1 MDMDI
6 TMERLL
12 NDFEGVISQ
21 INDIVA
27 RKDIDAAQKAMEQI
41 AEIVRA
47 DNPDIELDTRT
58 DPNMDHVLHELLSRI
73 DGVIKVKA
81 ETETVIEETE
91 EAREA
96 VEQLDIIDQE
106 LEIIDITIDQIRR
119 EGKSGRGVSNEEEES
134 ETTEDKT
141 LEEIDAKIAELNRR
155 RDELNAQFSNPNLA
169 DATNVI
175 RDINNI
181 RRQIAELENQR
192 AAIVAAQNVDP
203 NVDIDELT
211 RQIEALR
218 GQISQSDDEINT
230 DIANLQQ
237 EIDELIK
244 NATYREVGRE
254 TADSFAMRYRN
265 LDINNFQA
273 GTTIRI
279 GNREVTLD
287 PTIHKFNPLSSLDV
301 YGGDNAE
308 LGATGEVVLGEID
321 PEIQRQIEEKRKA
334 IEEKQKVLDD
344 RQSIID
350 KISELEAQLNAAKNA
365 KNKNARDRIIALEE
379 EIAQLQANSY
389 KEIGRETADSFAMRY
404 RDLDINNFQAGRT
417 IRINNRDI
425 VLDPAKHRFS
435 QISSVDVYGGDEA
448 QLGATGEIVIYEVD
462 PEIQRQ
468 IDEKIKEKEELLR
481 GLTPDKSAELAEI
494 DERLNALRE
503 QVRDLGDKL
512 NNLAKESE
520 KYKELSRRL
529 ESINEQIKALE
540 GRRQQLLLINTKRT
554 KRGPTKTIKS
564 DAKLTEEQQQRIKI
578 LLERKRELLLKRK
591 TVEKEVKKHTK
602 TVTKGEDQEYSLTKV
617 ARELGDPFFKTHEIR
632 KELAERGVTDEDF
645 LRFYGEGLA
654 KFRQRLHDLNEQI
667 PKVQQEAAKYAVG
680 PNGEN
685 LSAIIDNEGTTPA
698 DKLKALEMIRKNF
711 FASEEYK
718 QKMIDAGFDHELT
731 EANRAAFEEFYKK
744 FCENAINTFRGM
756 QAEAQSLATNITILE
771 FEIDSI
777 NRGREAER
785 LAADGGRQIK
795 AQAKEDKELRRK
807 QIDTTIYG
815 NPEMEA
821 KWDETIKRFYAHRK
835 ESNKVLS
842 FTIDGKQ
849 YSVKPDTIVD
859 YPEYEADAHF
869 LNLDEYKTYLELVT
883 AYDLAEIYQKGAGL
897 KCVEQN
903 FDFFT
908 TNPKFKEAY
917 DKLKSEQG
925 QEAADKLLLE
935 YINEKKEYVKTF
947 HGLTNKHAVKAA
959 KLKTAGSTLTAMK
972 PVRGNLPT
980 PVKLGNAA
988 SNVFRFAGLRLP
1000 HFHQVDS
1007 KGNKVLDIPGGV
1019 ATLLVDGLVIGAG
1032 ALAVASGPVGIATLA
1047 SAYAVRGVVTA
1058 GNVIAGN
1065 NYYKKHKDVIDAGLP
1080 TIGEPPEYTK
1090 EVARREYYRQK
1101 VMEES
1106 GKNTVGLGRRFTTWF
1121 HAKTDRLPFRK
1132 ASREAGNKALAD
1144 QAFGSIETEIT
1155 TDANDRILVAERNA
1169 EQARENREI
1178 RKQNFKAES
1187 RSAGTY
1193 NEVLRDPNRDN
1204 IEQMA
1209 SNVATNAAVKAQGS
1223 NLRVDVAKGTVGL
1236 AEQVEA
1242 GRYKK
1247 PDEELKKTK
1256 GMEVIPDE
1264 RSTMSAVTA
1273 ITEEQ
1278 HYKGEKEHR
1287 DFWNSVMVTVGSM
1300 AVGMGIRA
1308 ANKKFTEQKMTDP
1321 GTKGKQETIHH
1332 DEVKDKKWV
1341 EAKKETQNV
1350 EKEVTDYGTQY
1361 DVKGKK
1367 LDDVVSSNKGK
1378 TVTGYRTVSGGERG
1392 AAQYT
1397 INGDEKITAMW
1408 QDDLSKWGT
1417 GVGDKDGLNQKT
1429 GFIDR
1434 TVPSGMLDGNGVMR
1448 QELTVDELMQAVGA
1462 GKVDPATL
1470 KGTYVSLGDNYW
1482 VPLKDLMKDM
1492 TTQVKVGSHIETIPT
1507 EVVTQPAHWEEQVI
1521 KEAWDEVVTT
1531 QGTPAKYKDVVNW
1544 EAVLTGLGRSALDGA
1559 GAVVANPLHEAAHE
1573 TYTTSVGALGDEGGT
1588 FVHRNPILA
1597 RNQAI
1602 MTKLVEQQKEAVM
1615 ASRKKEKAPRAQRR
1629 EDGQDSDHSDR

>member
-96 VEQLDIIDQE
+96 VEELRLIDQE
-106 LEIIDITIDQIRR
+106 LKIIDITIDQIRR
-119 EGKSGRGVSNEEEES
+119 DGKSGRDVSNEEEES

-141 LEEIDAKIAELNRR
+141 LEEIDAKLQKLVEKRIKLSNELRAMRDSADVGMSQNNESWVNLKNQIDELNTEIRGLEAQRDALIASQQVNPEVDVDALKKQRDELRERAIQISNDIKEIGKEENPSASQVWANLRAERQEIYNKITELEAQIEAAQKAKSVGINARVVQLEEEIAEL
-155 RDELNAQFSNPNLA
+155 Q
-169 DATNVI
+169 
-175 RDINNI
+175 
-181 RRQIAELENQR
+181 
-192 AAIVAAQNVDP
+192 
-203 NVDIDELT
+203 
-211 RQIEALR
+211 
-218 GQISQSDDEINT
+218 
-230 DIANLQQ
+230 
-237 EIDELIK
+237 K
-244 NATYREVGRE
+244 NAYKMIGSEPN
-254 TADSFAMRYRN
+254 DSFLRRYP
-265 LDINNFQA
+265 DFDMEHFQA

-279 GNREVTLD
+279 NNREIT
-287 PTIHKFNPLSSLDV
+287 
-301 YGGDNAE
+301 
-308 LGATGEVVLGEID
+308 
-321 PEIQRQIEEKRKA
+321 
-334 IEEKQKVLDD
+334 
-344 RQSIID
+344 
-350 KISELEAQLNAAKNA
+350 
-365 KNKNARDRIIALEE
+365 
-379 EIAQLQANSY
+379 
-389 KEIGRETADSFAMRY
+389 
-404 RDLDINNFQAGRT
+404 
-417 IRINNRDI
+417 
-425 VLDPAKHRFS
+425 LDPAKHRF
-435 QISSVDVYGGDEA
+435 VKEFNEDVHGGEEA
-448 QLGATGEIVIYEVD
+448 DQGATAVFTLYEVD

-468 IDEKIKEKEELLR
+468 IDEKREEIKNLLK
-481 GLTPDKSAELAEI
+481 TQIPDNTAELKEI
-494 DERLNALRE
+494 DDKLEVLRE
-503 QVRDLGDKL
+503 KARTLGDDLRNAKRDA
-512 NNLAKESE
+512 NDNLYAQIYALLAST
-520 KYKELSRRL
+520 
-529 ESINEQIKALE
+529 NEQIKALE
-540 GRRQQLLLINTKRT
+540 EQRKQLLLIDTKRT
-554 KRGPTKTIKS
+554 KKGPTKTIKS
-564 DAKLTEEQQQRIKI
+564 DAKLTEEQRQRIII
-578 LLERKRELLLKRK
+578 LLQRKRELLIQRK

-602 TVTKGEDQEYSLTKV
+602 TVTKGEDKEYSLTKV

-654 KFRQRLHDLNEQI
+654 KFRQRLQDLNAQI
-667 PKVQQEAAKYAVG
+667 PVVQQEAAKYAVG

-685 LSAIIDNEGTTPA
+685 LSAIISNEGTTPA
-698 DKLKALEMIRKNF
+698 DKLKALEMVRKNF

-744 FCENAINTFRGM
+744 FCENTMITLRGM
-756 QAEAQSLATNITILE
+756 QAEAQNLSTNITILE

-785 LAADGGRQIK
+785 LAADGGKQIK
-795 AQAKEDKELRRK
+795 AQAKADKELRRK

-815 NPEMEA
+815 DPEMEA
-821 KWDETIKRFYAHRK
+821 KWDETIKRFYGHK
-835 ESNKVLS
+835 QESTRVLR
-842 FTIDGKQ
+842 FTTKDGKQ
-849 YSVKPDTIVD
+849 MSVKSDTIGD

-883 AYDLAEIYQKGAGL
+883 AYDRAESFQKGAGL
-897 KCVEQN
+897 DCVKQN

-917 DKLKSEQG
+917 EKLKTEVG

-988 SNVFRFAGLRLP
+988 SNVFRFVGLRLP

-1007 KGNKVLDIPGGV
+1007 KGNRVLDIPGGV

-1032 ALAVASGPVGIATLA
+1032 AAAVASGPIGIATLA
-1047 SAYAVRGVVTA
+1047 SAYAVRGAVTA

-1065 NYYKKHKDVIDAGLP
+1065 NYYKKHKEVIDAGLP

-1090 EVARREYYRQK
+1090 EVSRREYYRQK

-1144 QAFGSIETEIT
+1144 QAFGNIEKEIV
-1155 TDANDRILVAERNA
+1155 TDAADRISTAERNA
-1169 EQARENREI
+1169 EQSRENREI
-1178 RKQNFKAES
+1178 RKENFKAES

-1209 SNVATNAAVKAQGS
+1209 SNVATNAAVKARGS
-1223 NLRVDVAKGTVGL
+1223 NLRVDVAKGTVGP

-1287 DFWNSVMVTVGSM
+1287 DFWNSVMTTAGSI
-1300 AVGMGIRA
+1300 AAGMGIRA
-1308 ANKKFTEQKMTDP
+1308 AHKKFVEHKMTDP

-1332 DEVKDKKWV
+1332 DEVKDRKWV

-1378 TVTGYRTVSGGERG
+1378 TVTGYETVSGGERG
-1392 AAQYT
+1392 AAQHT
-1397 INGDEKITAMW
+1397 ISGDEKVTAIW
-1408 QDDLSKWGT
+1408 QDDGSKWGT
-1417 GVGDKDGLNQKT
+1417 GVGDSAGLTEKT

-1434 TVPSGMLDGNGVMR
+1434 TVPSNMVDANGVMK
-1448 QELTVDELMQAVGA
+1448 QNLTIDELMQAVGS
-1462 GKVDPATL
+1462 GKIDPATL
-1470 KGTYVSLGDNYW
+1470 EGTYVSLGDNYW
-1482 VPLKDLMKDM
+1482 VPLKELMKDM
-1492 TTQVKVGSHIETIPT
+1492 TARVKVGSHIEMVPT
-1507 EVVTQPAHWEEQVI
+1507 EVVTEPAHWEEQVI
-1521 KEAWDEVVTT
+1521 QAAWDEVVTT
-1531 QGTPAKYKDVVNW
+1531 PGTPATYKDVVNW
-1544 EAVLTGLGRSALDGA
+1544 KAVLTGLGRSALDGA
-1559 GAVVANPLHEAAHE
+1559 GAAAANPLHEAARE
-1573 TYTTSVGALGDEGGT
+1573 THTTSVGALGDEGGT
-1588 FVHRNPILA
+1588 FTHRNPMLA
-1597 RNQAI
+1597 RDQAI
-1602 MTKLVEQQKEAVM
+1602 MTRLVEQQKEAVM
-1615 ASRKKEKAPRAQRR
+1615 ASRKKEKEPRAQRGD
-1629 EDGQDSDHSDR
+1629 DGQDPDHSDR